1 MTVTVR
7 INTDTPAGMRLVNE
21 MKLHPESVQF
31 IDPVLENTSSIPE
44 GYVSLKEGFDEVRE
58 HVTTYTAAESAK
70 LAFDRLGEKYNCK
83 FDNKYTR

>member
-21 MKLHPESVQF
+21 MKQHPESVQF
-31 IDPVLENTSSIPE
+31 IDPVTENTSSITE

-58 HVTTYTAAESAK
+58 HVRSMYKKEAK
-70 LAFDRLGEKYNCK
+70 SK
-83 FDNKYTR
+83 

>member
-7 INTDTPAGMRLVNE
+7 INTDTPAGIRLVNE
-21 MKLHPESVQF
+21 LKLHPESVQF
-31 IDPVLENTSSIPE
+31 IDPVLESSASIPDDFL
-44 GYVSLKEGFDEVRE
+44 SLKEGFDEVRE
-58 HVTTYTAAESAK
+58 HATTYTAAESAK